1 MDWNNCIKEGNSV
14 KITKNKKRALF
25 LVKQAENTLDIL
37 DKIKIDESNVSVFFT
52 NYYDALLELLHGLM
66 NYEGYKVKNH
76 YCLGYYI
83 RDVLDDQQSFHVF
96 DRARLLRNSTIYY
109 GERFDNVVLLDAI
122 KQIKNTFS
130 RLRKRTK

>member
-1 MDWNNCIKEGNSV
+1 MDWNNCIEEGDSV

-25 LVKQAENTLDIL
+25 LVEQAENTLDIL

-52 NYYDALLELLHGLM
+52 NYYDALLELMHGLM

-83 RDVLDDQQSFHVF
+83 RDMLDDQQSFRVF
-96 DRARLLRNSTIYY
+96 DRARLLRNSMIYY
-109 GERFDNVVLLDAI
+109 GERFDNIVLLDVI
-122 KQIKNTFS
+122 KQIKDIFS
-130 RLRKRTK
+130 RLRKNIK